1 MKAYPKYPTSV
12 SALAFSPDGKK
23 LAIGCSYEHDNALS
37 GPEEKGR
44 VLVLIK
50 ETVMDDCKVSS
61 RPFTVDQQADSRSQ
75 KSKLERKSSRTYS
88 RAMMDMQSKC
98 NSDYT

>member
-23 LAIGCSYEHDNALS
+23 MAIGCSYEHDNAITG

-44 VLVLIK
+44 VLLLIK
-50 ETVMDDCKVSS
+50 ETVMDDCRVSS
-61 RPFTVDQQADSRSQ
+61 FCFP
-75 KSKLERKSSRTYS
+75 
-88 RAMMDMQSKC
+88 
-98 NSDYT
+98 